1 MPVQIGRHQ
10 PAALPDSTPR
20 SSTSAGLPVSRQQ
33 RAEQFEGPRQGTTLP
48 GTRQSTQTEPPA
60 ATEKNRFGSGSPH
73 FAQAL
78 KLGA

>member
-10 PAALPDSTPR
+10 PAALPDIPR
-20 SSTSAGLPVSRQQ
+20 LARVRGLPVSRQQ
-33 RAEQFEGPRQGTTLP
+33 RAEQFEGPAEATLP

-60 ATEKNRFGSGSPH
+60 ATEKNRFGPGIPH